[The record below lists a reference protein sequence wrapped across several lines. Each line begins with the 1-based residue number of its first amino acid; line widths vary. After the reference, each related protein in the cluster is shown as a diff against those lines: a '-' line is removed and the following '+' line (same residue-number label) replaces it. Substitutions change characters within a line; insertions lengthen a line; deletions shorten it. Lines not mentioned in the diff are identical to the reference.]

1 MAAAI
6 RGVCRAAI
14 FTLDEHFLD
23 HRRRSEDIQ
32 PSQQQPSIGGEA
44 LQDRVRER
52 PPIILGIGRT
62 RILVRL
68 EQRDEIA
75 KQCAGAMD
83 LQPFVVFERSR
94 DVVGDDEVRL
104 EEPCQWALG
113 RR

>member
-1 MAAAI
+1 MNTSSIIVAGP
-6 RGVCRAAI
+6 RTSNRVSSNP
-14 FTLDEHFLD
+14 
-23 HRRRSEDIQ
+23 RSAER
-32 PSQQQPSIGGEA
+32 PW
-44 LQDRVRER
+44 QDRVRER

-68 EQRDEIA
+68 EQLDEIA

-104 EEPCQWALG
+104 EEPCQWASG